1 MPSPKRIRLRD
12 LRKSPGFVTH
22 EQLAS
27 VIDAVVLIDEQTGGG
42 GGGSSWFDGAGTP
55 SSGLGVNGDYYLN
68 TTNGDVY
75 EKAGGTWTLVG
86 NIKGPAG
93 TNGTNGVGVPV
104 AGTAGQILAKIDA
117 TNYNTEWIDNFTSQV
132 KHEVKAGVA
141 LTKGQAVY
149 VSGSTGGSGTNMIVL
164 KSDNTTESQSSKT
177 MGLIAQDLAVNGFGY
192 VITEGLLAGLD
203 TSAAG
208 AAGDPVWLGT
218 NGNLLY
224 GIANK
229 PSAPAHMVF
238 IGIVTR
244 KQSVN
249 GEIFVNVQNGFELQE
264 LHNVAITSVA
274 NAQLLMYESAT
285 FLWKNKTLA
294 QIITEALGN
303 GTPGQ
308 LLQTDGS
315 GVFSWQNIPD
325 ASDVMKGLVSIS
337 NQTFAGIKSFSNGT
351 SAGEIRLFEPSGSGV
366 HWVALK
372 SQAMAADYSI
382 TLPAAAPTG
391 AQYLQSTGVGGVLQW
406 TSGTTTGV
414 SSIGTI
420 NSATKNPNGAVI
432 SGSNIIMQTADA
444 TNVGLVSIGTQIF
457 AGAKTFNLPG
467 SSGSAITLSGVG
479 DAVNAQLTFSSATS
493 WINFNANAGNNPT
506 FTNRSTGTRI
516 VLFPYVSPNS
526 LDWAIGWTTG
536 PGSLWLSSP
545 AFIDFYAN
553 SGGGVTTPISAGR
566 FQYDGIVRGLNLTAS
581 TDANFTIPQL
591 VISGGSCQFISF
603 PNSSGAGAPRF
614 TTRSAGTRIV
624 LYPYVSASSLDWAI
638 GWTSGPGALWLSSP
652 SHIEFYANSGGGV
665 TTPISSGRFQ
675 YDLNVRG
682 LNLNAS
688 TDATAS
694 IPQLLISGAIASW
707 MSFGT
712 VGGGNPT
719 LTDRSV
725 GTRIVLRPFVGAS
738 TLDWAIGFTPGPGA
752 LWFTSPAGIQFY
764 TNSSITARATI
775 DSSGLTLVAASAY
788 RIGTSQVV
796 GARINGWGA
805 PTATQL
811 RSALTNSSTATDVLQ
826 TLSALIVDLRT
837 HGLINN

>member
-104 AGTAGQILAKIDA
+104 AGTAGQILAKIDS

-264 LHNVAITSVA
+264 LHNVAISSVA
-274 NAQLLMYESAT
+274 NAQLLMYEAAT
-285 FLWKNKTLA
+285 SLWKNKSLS
-294 QIITEALGN
+294 QIITEHLGN
-303 GTPGQ
+303 GISGQ

-382 TLPAAAPTG
+382 TLPPAAPTG

-444 TNVGLVSIGTQIF
+444 TNVGLVSIGTQTF
-457 AGAKTFNLPG
+457 AGAKTFVVA
-467 SSGSAITLSGVG
+467 GSATTP
-479 DAVNAQLTFSSATS
+479 QLT
-493 WINFNANAGNNPT
+493 INNSGGLAYQWVQ
-506 FTNRSTGTRI
+506 FTNGTPALPAGASSRSTGTKL
-516 VLFPYVSPNS
+516 VLH
-526 LDWAIGWTTG
+526 AIGSTFFDNSIGVEGTG
-536 PGSLWLSSP
+536 NNINTWISSP
-545 AFIDFYAN
+545 LYINFYCGSVAT
-553 SGGGVTTPISAGR
+553 SLGR
-566 FQYDGIVRGLNLTAS
+566 FENSANIKGLNLTYD
-581 TDANFTIPQL
+581 TT
-591 VISGGSCQFISF
+591 ISGNLITGHSQLTISSANAQWITF
-603 PNSSGAGAPRF
+603 GNANAASQ
-614 TTRSAGTRIV
+614 TTGTSIGTKIRMIRS
-624 LYPYVSASSLDWAI
+624 SASGYHECAV
-638 GWTSGPGALWLSSP
+638 G
-652 SHIEFYANSGGGV
+652 IEGGTINCV
-665 TTPISSGRFQ
+665 TWFS
-675 YDLNVRG
+675 
-682 LNLNAS
+682 
-688 TDATAS
+688 
-694 IPQLLISGAIASW
+694 
-707 MSFGT
+707 
-712 VGGGNPT
+712 
-719 LTDRSV
+719 
-725 GTRIVLRPFVGAS
+725 S
-738 TLDWAIGFTPGPGA
+738 TLDFKFYNGSSATAI
-752 LWFTSPAGIQFY
+752 
-764 TNSSITARATI
+764 ATI
-775 DSSGLTLVAASAY
+775 STSAVLDLASPNG
-788 RIGTSQVV
+788 RL
-796 GARINGWGA
+796 RINGQQVVSTRIGGYGA
-805 PTATQL
+805 PTGADRTVTFAAVSNQDKIL
-811 RSALTNSSTATDVLQ
+811 AALVA
-826 TLSALIVDLRT
+826 DLKT
-837 HGLINN
+837 HGLIS